1 MIKKAFWTG
10 WMVVLW
16 ISTAFADG
24 DGRHATPLEK
34 TFALKVLTTFETA
47 LPQGPEG
54 WSKVEKTDLKPPEI
68 VVQGQE
74 TFPMQVDYHI
84 QWQNDKRIQAAKAEM
99 DRMLMKQAQ
108 KQASDTKMED
118 YTADLEKLA
127 QEFGQAIEAKDTAR
141 AEALQKEMEAL
152 GKRINE
158 KASGDNQALDQQIRD
173 LTPHDVELK
182 VDLSANVFYQGF
194 VRIPSEQ
201 AVLEGCPVVRMDHE
215 DHTSQ
220 GWHEGATYVFVG
232 DFSYV
237 REENTASMQADEI
250 PGAPSTKVRTV
261 VIRVSGEKERALGI
275 IKQINLKAIKA
286 LLAGRWSA

>member
-24 DGRHATPLEK
+24 DSRHATPLEK
-34 TFALKVLTTFETA
+34 TFALKVLTAFETA

-84 QWQNDKRIQAAKAEM
+84 KWQDDKRIRAAKAEM
-99 DRMLMKQAQ
+99 DQMLIKQAQ
-108 KQASDTKMED
+108 KQSSDTKMKD
-118 YTADLEKLA
+118 DTADLEKLA
-127 QEFGQAIEAKDTAR
+127 KEFGKAIEAKDTAR

-152 GKRINE
+152 GKRFNE
-158 KASGDNQALDQQIRD
+158 QASGNNQALEQQIRD

-182 VDLSANVFYQGF
+182 VDLSANVFYQEF

-201 AVLEGCPVVRMDHE
+201 TVLEGCPVVRMDHE
-215 DHTSQ
+215 AHTSQ
-220 GWHEGATYVFVG
+220 GWHEGTTYVFMG
-232 DFSYV
+232 DFRYIQ
-237 REENTASMQADEI
+237 EDNTASMQADEI
-250 PGAPSTKVRTV
+250 PGAASTKVRTV
-261 VIRVSGEKERALGI
+261 VIRVSGEKKRAMGV
-275 IKQINLKAIKA
+275 IKQMNLKAIKA
-286 LLAGRWSA
+286 LLAE